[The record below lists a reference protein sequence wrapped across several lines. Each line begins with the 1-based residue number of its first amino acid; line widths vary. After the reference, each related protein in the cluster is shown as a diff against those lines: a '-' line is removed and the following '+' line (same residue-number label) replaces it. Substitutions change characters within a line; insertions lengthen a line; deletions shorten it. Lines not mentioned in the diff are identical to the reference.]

1 MPSKQ
6 LFIVRVALMAGVFM
20 FAGIAL
26 YQRATNTTTP
36 QMVDVPVEA
45 LRYVL
50 WVLVGASALA
60 SLFLKPRVEAAPY
73 GQKALLTLIGWSFG
87 EGVAL
92 LGTILHYL
100 GGPVSSL
107 ALGILA
113 FVFALLILPVPRE
126 RR

>member
-6 LFIVRVALMAGVFM
+6 LFIVRIALMAGVFM

-26 YQRATNTTTP
+26 YQRATSTAAP
-36 QMVDVPVEA
+36 MLVELPIEL
-45 LRYVL
+45 LRYLL

-60 SLFLKPRVEAAPY
+60 SLFLRPRVEVAPY
-73 GQKALLTLIGWSFG
+73 QRKALMTLIGWSFG

-92 LGTILHYL
+92 LGIVLHYA
-100 GGPVSSL
+100 GGPVTSL
-107 ALGILA
+107 ALGMLA
-113 FVFALLILPVPRE
+113 FVFALLVLPVPSE

>member
-6 LFIVRVALMAGVFM
+6 LFIVRIALMAGVFM

-26 YQRATNTTTP
+26 YQRSTNTAAP
-36 QMVDVPVEA
+36 PVVQLPVET

-50 WVLVGASALA
+50 WVLVGASTLA
-60 SLFLKPRVEAAPY
+60 SLYLKPRVEAAPY
-73 GQKALLTLIGWSFG
+73 SKKALFTLVGWSFG

-92 LGTILHYL
+92 LGIILHYL
-100 GGPVSSL
+100 GGPMSSL
-107 ALGILA
+107 ALGMLA
-113 FVFALLILPVPRE
+113 FVFALLVLPVPRE